1 MSYIPRLDNDAP
13 STSDKLW
20 IQRGSGGYNPCI
32 YARGNS
38 VLPNCFSGDTEIITK
53 DGLVRLDAIVD
64 KEVEVLS
71 KDWIY
76 RKAKG
81 GYYGLQPMY
90 RIDFTNS
97 LSFRCTANHRWIV
110 IQDNEY
116 VFKTTLELTT
126 EDEIPCTDGITFM
139 RSVHPIGHSLPV
151 FCIEEPETHTM
162 VLKGG
167 ILTGQCVGY
176 AYGRFMEIM
185 GTTTCNLSTDNAGLW
200 FGYTQDGYERGQTP
214 QLGAVICWRNP
225 GRAGHVA
232 IVEKINADGSIVTS
246 NSAWNSTRYYVQTL
260 YPPAYTWSSNY
271 ILQGFIYNP
280 KGSKYNASKISEFI
294 DVAKKAIGT
303 QIPSVSLMDKLTS
316 GAFVNWCAKSVDGL
330 IGKVIPAAIT
340 AGDFCKAGTS
350 KGMGSFIPGP
360 LFKENPT
367 PEPGDIVLLR
377 SDETKKYKSRYECD
391 QLAIV
396 SEVNGTSVYAITVS
410 KNSMIIKAVYQTNY
424 NAIAGYYR
432 PKWSLVENST
442 SAMIGYGKLGKFYDT
457 QNTDEDATIRE
468 VAYTNGTDIL
478 IPKTDIK
485 LSVINYTT
493 MMSAIMDDLI
503 VPGAFSPNTGTDVTV
518 SGSIPAN
525 ARIVIQYLMGKG
537 LSAAVACGIAG
548 NIQHESNF
556 NTAAVGDGGTSFGIC
571 QWHYDRGVR
580 MKQMAGADWANN
592 LTGQLDFLW
601 YELQSDS
608 QLNAMLGQLQKLP
621 DNSSGAQQ
629 AADIFVRKFERPAD
643 PSGESVKRQ
652 ASALQ
657 FYNAI
662 TVQLTTT
669 SSGSSLVSSNSAFS
683 GKTIEIPSWVAQG
696 GIDTTYTNYDYWYT
710 RWAKSSVQYQVSRLW
725 SATGKKSNRNIATI
739 NGMYLVAVKP
749 KFGTNGDK
757 ISIVL
762 ENGQIINAIIA
773 DIKANENNNEW
784 GHGSIRALNII
795 EFEASDGTD
804 YKSTVNTLPDITGWK
819 GQDVV
824 KIINAGT
831 ILNGG

>member
-1 MSYIPRLDNDAP
+1 MAYVPRLENDAP
-13 STSDKLW
+13 SYSDKLW

-32 YARGNS
+32 YASGNS
-38 VLPNCFSGDTEIITK
+38 VLPN
-53 DGLVRLDAIVD
+53 
-64 KEVEVLS
+64 
-71 KDWIY
+71 
-76 RKAKG
+76 
-81 GYYGLQPMY
+81 
-90 RIDFTNS
+90 
-97 LSFRCTANHRWIV
+97 
-110 IQDNEY
+110 
-116 VFKTTLELTT
+116 
-126 EDEIPCTDGITFM
+126 
-139 RSVHPIGHSLPV
+139 
-151 FCIEEPETHTM
+151 
-162 VLKGG
+162 
-167 ILTGQCVGY
+167 CVGY

-185 GTTTCNLSTDNAGLW
+185 GTTSCRLSTDNAGLW

-232 IVEKINADGSIVTS
+232 IVEKINSDGSIVTS

-260 YPPAYTWSSNY
+260 YPPGYTWSSNY

-280 KGSKYNASKISEFI
+280 NGSKFSGSKIEDFI
-294 DVAKKAIGT
+294 GNAKKLIGQ
-303 QIPSVSLMDKLTS
+303 QIPSISLTDKLTS
-316 GAFVNWCAKSVDGL
+316 GAFVNYCAKSVDGL

-350 KGMGSFIPGP
+350 KGMGSFIAGP
-360 LFKENPT
+360 LFKETPT
-367 PEPGDIVLLR
+367 PEPGDIILLR
-377 SDETKKYKSRYECD
+377 LDQNKKYRSRFECD

-396 SEVNGTSVYAITVS
+396 SEVNGSSIYAITVS
-410 KNSMIIKAVYQTNY
+410 TNSMIIKAVYQTNY

-432 PKWSLVENST
+432 PNWSLVENST
-442 SAMIGYGKLGKFYDT
+442 NAIIGYGKLGKFYDT
-457 QNTDEDATIRE
+457 ENTKEDATIRE
-468 VAYTNGTDIL
+468 VAYTDGSDIL
-478 IPKTDIK
+478 LPKTDIK

-503 VPGAFSPNTGTDVTV
+503 VPGAYSPNNGTEV
-518 SGSIPAN
+518 SIDGSVPQN
-525 ARIVIQYLMGKG
+525 VKVVIQYLMEKG

-548 NIQHESNF
+548 NIKHESDF
-556 NTAAVGDGGTSFGIC
+556 NTAAVGDNGTSFGIC

-580 MKQMAGADWANN
+580 MKQMAGAGWANN

-643 PSGESVKRQ
+643 PETESIKRQ

-657 FYNAI
+657 FYNSI
-662 TVQLTTT
+662 TVQMTTT
-669 SSGSSLVSSNSAFS
+669 SSSSSIVNPNSAFS

-696 GIDTTYTNYDYWYT
+696 GIDTTYTNYDYWYS
-710 RWAKSSVQYQVSRLW
+710 RWATSSVQYKVSRLW

-762 ENGQIINAIIA
+762 ENGQVINAIIA

-784 GHGSIRALNII
+784 GHGSIRALNLI
-795 EFEASDGTD
+795 EWEASDGTA
-804 YKSTVNTLPDITGWK
+804 YKHTVNTLPDITGWK

-824 KIINAGT
+824 KIINAGS
-831 ILNGG
+831 IL